1 MNKKI
6 AILIFANSA
15 EYEAKQKPFQSSEV
29 LFDVL
34 NAQILKV
41 VKNTGLPY
49 FLSSEKNQIGATFG
63 ERFTNAIESIYNR
76 GFEAVVTIGND
87 TPHLQTKHILT
98 AVHQLKQNDIVLGP
112 SKDGG
117 FYLMGLKQSYFNNET
132 FLKLP
137 WQTSRLQRS
146 ISRLVSSNHINLSY
160 LETLSDIDSVS
171 DIKVIIDSFRS
182 IPKQIKQLLYSYI
195 SLGKG
200 ITNSLFTSIETYI
213 LSLLFNKGSPLFL
226 DI

>member
-98 AVHQLKQNDIVLGP
+98 AVHQLKQNDIVLG
-112 SKDGG
+112 K
-117 FYLMGLKQSYFNNET
+117 
-132 FLKLP
+132 
-137 WQTSRLQRS
+137 
-146 ISRLVSSNHINLSY
+146 I
-160 LETLSDIDSVS
+160 TLANFKITKKY
-171 DIKVIIDSFRS
+171 IKVSLIKSYQLIVFRNTFR
-182 IPKQIKQLLYSYI
+182 Y
-195 SLGKG
+195 
-200 ITNSLFTSIETYI
+200 
-213 LSLLFNKGSPLFL
+213 
-226 DI
+226 

>member
-160 LETLSDIDSVS
+160 LETLSDIDS
-171 DIKVIIDSFRS
+171 
-182 IPKQIKQLLYSYI
+182 
-195 SLGKG
+195 
-200 ITNSLFTSIETYI
+200 IETYI